1 MRGIALGLGMPE
13 NWFDENI
20 CKEPTELFC
29 VFHYP
34 PNDLSQREPEQ
45 HPGWGVSE
53 HTDYGILGILA

>member
-34 PNDLSQREPEQ
+34 PNDLSQREPE
-45 HPGWGVSE
+45 
-53 HTDYGILGILA
+53 